1 MNAIWMPL
9 LASALVFGSVLMVGL
24 AVVQR
29 AHEMDMRRSL
39 ALVLR
44 IGGVRPA
51 DEELTE
57 INSGSVLGDMIAWL
71 GDHLTGESG
80 RKRLRRLLPAAGL
93 AGPSD
98 LRDAM
103 NRKAIYTLAGFL
115 VGVLFWL
122 LMGGAWWLLVILGP
136 VAGLFLPDLLIYNAG
151 LKRTQEIQSTLPDAL
166 DLLDLCVESGLGM
179 QAALSRVSRHQKG
192 PVAEEFGRV
201 LQEMKLG
208 VSRDDA
214 FEALAERTGQED
226 LRRFVTA
233 IVQADKLGVPVAA
246 VLKEQARE
254 MRAKRRSRAREMA
267 QKVPVKIVMPLIVCL
282 LPGLFIVVMGPAAI
296 SIMGI
301 FSR

>member
-1 MNAIWMPL
+1 MNTTWMPV
-9 LASALVFGSVLMVGL
+9 LASTLAFAAVLIVGL
-24 AVVQR
+24 VVVQR
-29 AHEMDMRRSL
+29 AEQMDMRRSL

-57 INSGSVLGDMIAWL
+57 LKPGTLVGELVSWL
-71 GDHLTGESG
+71 GDRLAGESG
-80 RKRLRRLLPAAGL
+80 RRRLRRLLPAAGL
-93 AGPSD
+93 GGPAD
-98 LRDAM
+98 LRAAVD
-103 NRKAIYTLAGFL
+103 RKAIYAIVGLL
-115 VGVLFWL
+115 VGILSGM
-122 LMGGAWWLLVILGP
+122 LMGGMWWLLALVGP

-151 LKRTQEIQSTLPDAL
+151 LKRTQEIQLMLPDAL

-179 QAALSRVSRHQKG
+179 QAALARVSKHQKG

-201 LQEMKLG
+201 LQEMQLG

-214 FEALAERTGQED
+214 FEALAERSRQED

-233 IVQADKLGVPVAA
+233 IVQADKLGVPVAS

-267 QKVPVKIVMPLIVCL
+267 QKVPVKIVLPLIVCL
-282 LPGLFIVVMGPAAI
+282 LPCLFIVVMGPAGI
-296 SIMGI
+296 SIVGL